1 MFPAIM
7 SLIGALRQKGQAENQ
22 ALQNQADA
30 LRQTQVQVPTQQIPS
45 INNVF
50 GNY

>member
-30 LRQTQVQVPTQQIPS
+30 LRQTQIQAPATQIPS